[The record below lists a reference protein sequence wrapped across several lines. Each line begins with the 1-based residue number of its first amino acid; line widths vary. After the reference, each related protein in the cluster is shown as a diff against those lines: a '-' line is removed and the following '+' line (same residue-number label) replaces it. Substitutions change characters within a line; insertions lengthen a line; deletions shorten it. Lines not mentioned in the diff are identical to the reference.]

1 MGVRGGWPA
10 LLFGDLPTDKA
21 GACCRQSIHPSCAS
35 ALHPQTGM
43 CTASGR
49 GWYASRLRL
58 SAGSGQNTSPSA
70 VFTVP
75 CSQEFNLSAH
85 SLPWNVL
92 DGCEPATTLPRAHSS
107 CKSLAIVWRDE
118 GLRDVADAI
127 MRRHGTGRHSR
138 RTFGAE
144 TAPYKPLQARHATDA
159 TPGIRGAPG
168 PLGDA
173 RGTREAKPRHSATGG
188 GAAASAERAQLED
201 TVYRALD
208 AGCTPQHS
216 LGTASERPDGPEAH
230 VSVRWIVSTS
240 CVFRPN

>member
-21 GACCRQSIHPSCAS
+21 GACSRQSLHPSCAC
-35 ALHPQTGM
+35 ALRPQTRM

-58 SAGSGQNTSPSA
+58 SAGGGQNTSPSA

-85 SLPWNVL
+85 NLQWNVMN
-92 DGCEPATTLPRAHSS
+92 GCGPETTLSRAHSS
-107 CKSLAIVWRDE
+107 CKALAIGWRDA
-118 GLRDVADAI
+118 GSRDVADAI
-127 MRRHGTGRHSR
+127 MRRRGTGRHSR
-138 RTFGAE
+138 RAFEAG
-144 TAPYKPLQARHATDA
+144 TAPSKLLHARHATDA

-173 RGTREAKPRHSATGG
+173 RGTRKAKTRLSPTGG
-188 GAAASAERAQLED
+188 GAAASAERARWGY
-201 TVYRALD
+201 TIYRALD

-216 LGTASERPDGPEAH
+216 LGTASERPDGPERMCWFDG
-230 VSVRWIVSTS
+230 S
-240 CVFRPN
+240 FRCLAYDF